1 MSYELKDI
9 AHSLYDF
16 RTADI
21 KIGMMGTNLA
31 PVFAIKLSKVPKTF
45 RTASS
50 TVFHDFAIQAT
61 AQLRHKETPSHL
73 VAPCIVVTATIHT
86 AYNIKTKELKVIA
99 VSSKELGLQHRF
111 DILNARNE
119 IKPKKI
125 IFKALRDLEIS
136 DYPKA
141 PLIAKE
147 GELFEISKE
156 AMKASPAWSD
166 VEYPKATF
174 LPINLVWGLEDFG
187 LLEKIKA
194 HIESQASQYK
204 ETGTNDY
211 FAELVNLLEIKP
223 DTLSDDYLICSS
235 ESKRVDMHD
244 CTFAMNKKVEVARS
258 NLDEFYTAASCIG
271 SPFNAIHSNSLSY
284 SKENQEKS
292 FILNQSIGHNIPV
305 DQKHIDY
312 DFNVVASVTIPYDVL
327 LGDDGDC
334 YDLLYVNPKK
344 AIKKTD
350 THYPEIRIFTK
361 TKQEDFSSR
370 ARKYSYDENQK
381 FDFSFNDKQFK
392 INGIELE
399 ITPLTTN
406 AKQLYRGSPLA
417 VWNKPIEET
426 FMDFGIMGAEKGG
439 FYPLD
444 PYLKPFSVKERH
456 KHTLETIQAE
466 VIDKLPCLKTDLENV
481 LLYIQ
486 EAYSTADKA
495 LGRI

>member
-21 KIGMMGTNLA
+21 KIGDLGINLA
-31 PVFAIKLSKVPKTF
+31 PVFAIQLGKLPKAF

-50 TVFHDFAIQAT
+50 TVFHDFTIQAT
-61 AQLRHKETPSHL
+61 AQLPHKDTPSRF
-73 VAPCIVVTATIHT
+73 VAPCLLVTATIHT

-147 GELFEISKE
+147 GELFEISKD

-174 LPINLVWGLEDFG
+174 LPINLVWGLEKFG
-187 LLEKIKA
+187 LLEQIKA

-204 ETGTNDY
+204 ETGAQDY
-211 FAELVNLLEIKP
+211 FVELVNLLEIKP

-361 TKQEDFSSR
+361 TKQEDFSIR
-370 ARKYSYDENQK
+370 GRQYTYDKNQG
-381 FDFSFNDKQFK
+381 FDFSFNDELFK
-392 INGIELE
+392 INGIQLE
-399 ITPLTTN
+399 IVPLTKAAN
-406 AKQLYRGSPLA
+406 QSYRGSPLA

-426 FMDFGIMGAEKGG
+426 FMDFGIMGAEKGS
-439 FYPLD
+439 FYALD

-456 KHTLETIQAE
+456 LRTMNTIQTE
-466 VIDKLPCLKTDLENV
+466 VIDKLPCLKTDLENM
-481 LLYIQ
+481 LFYIQ

-495 LGRI
+495 LGRV

>member
-1 MSYELKDI
+1 MSHKLNDI

-21 KIGMMGTNLA
+21 TIGMMGTDLA
-31 PVFAIKLSKVPKTF
+31 PVFDIKLGKAPKTF

-61 AQLRHKETPSHL
+61 AQLPHKETPSRF

-141 PLIAKE
+141 PLVAKE

-156 AMKASPAWSD
+156 VIKASSAWSG

-174 LPINLVWGLEDFG
+174 LPINLVWGLEDFS

-204 ETGTNDY
+204 ETGANDY

-244 CTFAMNKKVEVARS
+244 CKFAMNKKVEVARS
-258 NLDEFYTAASCIG
+258 NLDEFYTTASCIG

-292 FILNQSIGHNIPV
+292 FILNQAIGHNIPV

-426 FMDFGIMGAEKGG
+426 FMDFGIMGAQEGR

-456 KHTLETIQAE
+456 KRTLETIQAE
-466 VIDKLPCLKTDLENV
+466 VIDKLPCLKTDLENA